1 VGKLDFV
8 EWFDT
13 NKTIMGEIN
22 VLELGTI
29 QGIQRLNAREIIV
42 FKIET

>member
-1 VGKLDFV
+1 
-8 EWFDT
+8 
-13 NKTIMGEIN
+13 MGEIN

-29 QGIQRLNAREIIV
+29 QGIQRLNARKIIA